1 MSITGLM
8 LAATLAVQSFPV
20 FYQPRVTLRTEY
32 GSITVSLDAIHAPVT
47 TCNFLRYVQ
56 RGHYPRGSFF
66 RTVVSETDANPN
78 PIDVI
83 QAASSHGPDD
93 PGFGPIPLERTRDTG
108 LSHTAGTIS
117 MARDGPDTATSSFF
131 IVVKDSPSLDF
142 GGARN
147 PDGQGFAAFGQV
159 VAGMETVQGIHSDPA
174 MAEKLDDPVAFRQVY
189 ATGGYSDW
197 CEMGSDGFIV
207 GPRRP
212 AAPR

>member
-1 MSITGLM
+1 M
-8 LAATLAVQSFPV
+8 
-20 FYQPRVTLRTEY
+20 
-32 GSITVSLDAIHAPVT
+32 
-47 TCNFLRYVQ
+47 
-56 RGHYPRGSFF
+56 
-66 RTVVSETDANPN
+66 
-78 PIDVI
+78 VI
-83 QAASSHGPDD
+83 RS
-93 PGFGPIPLERTRDTG
+93 R
-108 LSHTAGTIS
+108 
-117 MARDGPDTATSSFF
+117 
-131 IVVKDSPSLDF
+131 SPSLDF

-212 AAPR
+212 AASR